1 MSITIKSVGEI
12 VVNGIRFDVKNWD
25 NELMTDQNSLNTA
38 DDFFSLLGSR
48 KISYLLVGGIAMLSY
63 VEGRNTQDVDFIF
76 SRQDLE
82 RLPELVLC
90 DESRDFARG
99 DFRSLQIDC
108 LLTKN
113 KLFKYVLERYRSR
126 RRFGSIEVE
135 CVTVEGL
142 IVLKLYALPSLYRQ
156 GQMGRASLYEGDIT
170 QLLLGY
176 EVELTPLLGVLKKH
190 VLGRNM
196 EEIQDILEEI
206 QGRVTRM
213 KRRSLRG
220 QDS

>member
-1 MSITIKSVGEI
+1 MNITIKSVGEI

-25 NELMTDQNSLNTA
+25 NELMADQNLLNTA
-38 DDFFSLLGSR
+38 DDFFSLLESR

>member
-38 DDFFSLLGSR
+38 DDFFSLLESR